1 MNGFLNKAFTDSQ
14 NPRGRSVTPHTKPR
28 IPMAYVHTHECD
40 TFYELSQAGM
50 LSLPQSIL
58 HTLNSNLRNSK
69 AKVRITTDPK
79 TGNTL
84 AKIVKVR
91 LGDLDVY
98 SPNTE
103 FDYRISINLEKNLEG
118 DWRDLVDPTARNVR
132 ISDRNKDRVS
142 YKHLAYQIDLTQV
155 VSPEVSSSSSIHLDL
170 NLTLSGGPKRARARS
185 RGVYSRIT
193 QTWHT
198 LERRQAQRVSETGR
212 RICEQHSDFGEGAQ
226 LRASNISVTEK
237 LSRWEESLQISDI
250 AVSKTM
256 ERRMDGLSEGVTG
269 TGFFSHEHCAWNRRP
284 HFRLA
289 FFQII
294 ASASFAAK

>member
-14 NPRGRSVTPHTKPR
+14 NPRGRSVTPHTKAR

-58 HTLNSNLRNSK
+58 HTLNSSLRNSK
-69 AKVRITTDPK
+69 AKVRITTDQK

-118 DWRDLVDPTARNVR
+118 DWHDLVDPTARNVR
-132 ISDRNKDRVS
+132 TSDRNKDRVS

-155 VSPEVSSSSSIHLDL
+155 ISPEVSSSSSIHLDL
-170 NLTLSGGPKRARARS
+170 KLTVSGGPKRARVRS
-185 RGVYSRIT
+185 RGFYSRIT

-198 LERRQAQRVSETGR
+198 FERRQAQRVSETGR
-212 RICEQHSDFGEGAQ
+212 RICEQHSDFG
-226 LRASNISVTEK
+226 
-237 LSRWEESLQISDI
+237 
-250 AVSKTM
+250 
-256 ERRMDGLSEGVTG
+256 
-269 TGFFSHEHCAWNRRP
+269 
-284 HFRLA
+284 
-289 FFQII
+289 
-294 ASASFAAK
+294 